1 MNLGPIIN
9 TPYDEDAPF
18 IHPDGI
24 TLYFSSK
31 GHKNIGGYDIFKST
45 RNENGQW
52 TSPENPGFPINS
64 VMDDIY
70 IVATFDGRQV
80 YFSSN
85 RDEGKGNMDI
95 YKGEII
101 DPQTSQIILR
111 GSIITNEPEFMLL
124 KATITIIDFDTKE
137 LQGIYRTSKNGK
149 YILVLLPRKKYKVLV
164 ESDGYYPYSTEIDMT
179 TKLSLED
186 LFKTFSLKKIN

>member
-1 MNLGPIIN
+1 
-9 TPYDEDAPF
+9 
-18 IHPDGI
+18 
-24 TLYFSSK
+24 
-31 GHKNIGGYDIFKST
+31 
-45 RNENGQW
+45 
-52 TSPENPGFPINS
+52 
-64 VMDDIY
+64 
-70 IVATFDGRQV
+70 
-80 YFSSN
+80 
-85 RDEGKGNMDI
+85 
-95 YKGEII
+95 
-101 DPQTSQIILR
+101 
-111 GSIITNEPEFMLL
+111 MLL